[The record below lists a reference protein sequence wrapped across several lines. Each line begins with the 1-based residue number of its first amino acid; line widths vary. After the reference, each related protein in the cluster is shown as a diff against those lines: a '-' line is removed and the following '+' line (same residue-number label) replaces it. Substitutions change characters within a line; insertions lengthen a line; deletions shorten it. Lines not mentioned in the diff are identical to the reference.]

1 MNWYLTVLKK
11 YATFS
16 GRAQRSEFWY
26 FILFSTIASLV
37 LGVLDGIFGTFNPE
51 SGFGLLGGIYS
62 LAVIVPTLAVGA
74 RRLHDIGKSGWWQLI
89 MLIPLVGIILLIVW
103 WATDSKEDNQYGK
116 NPKKSLKANNI
127 ATDNTI
133 ENIEKLAS
141 LKEKGIL
148 TEEEFRAK
156 KQELL
161 G

>member
-1 MNWYLTVLKK
+1 MNWYLAVLKK

-16 GRAQRSEFWY
+16 GSAQRAEFWY

-51 SGFGLLGGIYS
+51 SGFGLLSGIYS
-62 LAVIVPTLAVGA
+62 LAIIIPTLAVGA

-103 WATDSKEDNQYGK
+103 WATDSKGDNLYGE